1 MSNAKKL
8 LTSRRYFKNGLAKV
22 SLQIFHH
29 SLPKK
34 SMTKIRPISLNTLAN
49 VLVSVTFIVKFGE
62 WEHDTPYAL
71 EINSNCGI

>member
-1 MSNAKKL
+1 
-8 LTSRRYFKNGLAKV
+8 
-22 SLQIFHH
+22 
-29 SLPKK
+29 
-34 SMTKIRPISLNTLAN
+34 MTKIRPISLNTLAN